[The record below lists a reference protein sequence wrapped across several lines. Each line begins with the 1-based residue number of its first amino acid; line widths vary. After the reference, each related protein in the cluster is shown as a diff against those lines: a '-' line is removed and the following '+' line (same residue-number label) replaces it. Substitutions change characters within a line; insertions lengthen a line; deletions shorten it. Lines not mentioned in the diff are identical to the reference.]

1 MNKLKKMLALTVA
14 MLSAV
19 SICSCG
25 SSTGDGDSEAP
36 VTTVEKVDVEDTEEI
51 ENIADDAQKEII
63 WMGTYDLNPNEKR
76 GEDKSVEM
84 TLFNNK
90 GGSVKWS
97 QVSDSEKF
105 DKLASAIM
113 SQQDVPDIFKYEW
126 MAFPAQVLKDMY
138 QPIDDLV
145 DFDAPLWADTKVSA
159 DQFVMNGK
167 HYVAPIR
174 QTVWLTRMK
183 SISKATGTGIHG

>member
-76 GEDKSVEM
+76 GEDKSVE
-84 TLFNNK
+84 
-90 GGSVKWS
+90 
-97 QVSDSEKF
+97 
-105 DKLASAIM
+105 
-113 SQQDVPDIFKYEW
+113 
-126 MAFPAQVLKDMY
+126 
-138 QPIDDLV
+138 
-145 DFDAPLWADTKVSA
+145 
-159 DQFVMNGK
+159 
-167 HYVAPIR
+167 
-174 QTVWLTRMK
+174 
-183 SISKATGTGIHG
+183 